1 MIDYEGICLTV
12 AKSLK
17 DYCGVPVIQSN
28 QNEEPSFDTYLSYTI
43 TTPMSE
49 NKGTYGVYKDGKDRK
64 AFTQIWSIS
73 SISSDNL
80 KSVANACKAREW
92 LDHVG
97 TTTLSDNGVIV
108 QSVGSVTN
116 RDNFLT
122 VEYEY
127 KNGFDVVFWL
137 MDENEGAAERDEYIE
152 SVELGNI
159 NIAQPP
165 TVEEL
170 TDMLEERLN
179 GEVSK
184 WRHLKKI

>member
-1 MIDYEGICLTV
+1 MIDYEGICLKV

-17 DYCGVPVIQSN
+17 DYCGIPVVQSN
-28 QNEEPSFDTYLSYTI
+28 QNEEPPFDTYLSYTV
-43 TTPMSE
+43 TTPASG
-49 NKGTYGVYKDGKDRK
+49 NKGTYGVYKDGIDRK
-64 AFTQIWSIS
+64 AVTQTWSVS
-73 SISSDNL
+73 SVSSDNL
-80 KSVANACKAREW
+80 KSVVNACKAREW

-97 TTTLSDNGVIV
+97 TTALNDIGVIV

-137 MDENEGAAERDEYIE
+137 MDETENTEAQDGYIE
-152 SVELGNI
+152 SVDLNNTIGIEKEV
-159 NIAQPP
+159 

-170 TDMLEERLN
+170 NDKLAKRLD
-179 GEVSK
+179 GEVS
-184 WRHLKKI
+184 